1 MSRKIYRK
9 TLQDFEASWKRLHRE
24 VEQFVKLDKRLE
36 HESFEF
42 CRDFDPSANLH
53 AARMQLC
60 AAMFLIKSFF
70 DQLPMSLIAS
80 KEEVDGQCSIPDR

>member
-1 MSRKIYRK
+1 MNKILPK
-9 TLQDFEASWKRLHRE
+9 TLADLKQAEKRLQRE
-24 VEQFVKLDKRLE
+24 VDAYMKLYKRLE